1 MKIYEQL
8 SNVQHE
14 LKCNKSLYNNFGKYS
29 YRSTELIMEA
39 AKPLLFENDLCLT
52 ITDSIELIG
61 ERFYI
66 KATATIKFDVNKAVE
81 VADAILNSVGELT
94 SDEFND
100 KIYELENKI
109 EELEAALQDR
119 EDRIDYMRRHE
130 TYVPF

>member
-1 MKIYEQL
+1 MSILEINFKNENVPVDVE
-8 SNVQHE
+8 SNSTTTTININD
-14 LKCNKSLYNNFGKYS
+14 NKY
-29 YRSTELIMEA
+29 
-39 AKPLLFENDLCLT
+39 P
-52 ITDSIELIG
+52 
-61 ERFYI
+61 
-66 KATATIKFDVNKAVE
+66 ATIKLDVNKAIE
-81 VADAILNSVGELT
+81 MADAILNSVGELT

>member
-1 MKIYEQL
+1 MPVDVE
-8 SNVQHE
+8 SNSTTTTININD
-14 LKCNKSLYNNFGKYS
+14 NKY
-29 YRSTELIMEA
+29 
-39 AKPLLFENDLCLT
+39 P
-52 ITDSIELIG
+52 
-61 ERFYI
+61 
-66 KATATIKFDVNKAVE
+66 ATIKLDVNKAIE

-130 TYVPF
+130 TYMPF

>member
-1 MKIYEQL
+1 MSILEINFKNENVPVDVE
-8 SNVQHE
+8 SNSTTTTISIND
-14 LKCNKSLYNNFGKYS
+14 NKYP
-29 YRSTELIMEA
+29 A
-39 AKPLLFENDLCLT
+39 V
-52 ITDSIELIG
+52 
-61 ERFYI
+61 I
-66 KATATIKFDVNKAVE
+66 KLDVNKAVE
-81 VADAILNSVGELT
+81 VADAILNSIGELN

>member
-1 MKIYEQL
+1 MSILEINFKNENVPIDVE
-8 SNVQHE
+8 SNSTTTTININD
-14 LKCNKSLYNNFGKYS
+14 NKY
-29 YRSTELIMEA
+29 
-39 AKPLLFENDLCLT
+39 P
-52 ITDSIELIG
+52 
-61 ERFYI
+61 
-66 KATATIKFDVNKAVE
+66 ATIKLDVNKAVE
-81 VADAILNSVGELT
+81 LADAILNSVGELT

>member
-1 MKIYEQL
+1 MSILEINFNNENVPVDVE
-8 SNVQHE
+8 SNSSTTTININD
-14 LKCNKSLYNNFGKYS
+14 NKY
-29 YRSTELIMEA
+29 
-39 AKPLLFENDLCLT
+39 P
-52 ITDSIELIG
+52 
-61 ERFYI
+61 
-66 KATATIKFDVNKAVE
+66 ATIKLDVNKAVE
-81 VADAILNSVGELT
+81 IADAILDSVGEPT

>member
-1 MKIYEQL
+1 MSILETNFKNENVPVDVE
-8 SNVQHE
+8 SNSTTTTISIND
-14 LKCNKSLYNNFGKYS
+14 NKY
-29 YRSTELIMEA
+29 
-39 AKPLLFENDLCLT
+39 P
-52 ITDSIELIG
+52 
-61 ERFYI
+61 
-66 KATATIKFDVNKAVE
+66 ATIKLDVNKAVE

-130 TYVPF
+130 TYIPF

>member
-1 MKIYEQL
+1 MSILEINFKNENVPVDVE
-8 SNVQHE
+8 SNSTTTTISIND
-14 LKCNKSLYNNFGKYS
+14 NKYP
-29 YRSTELIMEA
+29 A
-39 AKPLLFENDLCLT
+39 V
-52 ITDSIELIG
+52 
-61 ERFYI
+61 I
-66 KATATIKFDVNKAVE
+66 KLDVDKAVE
-81 VADAILNSVGELT
+81 VADAILNSIGELT

>member
-1 MKIYEQL
+1 MSILEINFKNENVPINVE
-8 SNVQHE
+8 SNSTATTISIND
-14 LKCNKSLYNNFGKYS
+14 NKY
-29 YRSTELIMEA
+29 
-39 AKPLLFENDLCLT
+39 P
-52 ITDSIELIG
+52 
-61 ERFYI
+61 
-66 KATATIKFDVNKAVE
+66 ATIKLDVNKAVE

>member
-1 MKIYEQL
+1 MSILEINFKNENVPVDVE
-8 SNVQHE
+8 SNSTTTTISIND
-14 LKCNKSLYNNFGKYS
+14 NKY
-29 YRSTELIMEA
+29 
-39 AKPLLFENDLCLT
+39 P
-52 ITDSIELIG
+52 
-61 ERFYI
+61 
-66 KATATIKFDVNKAVE
+66 ATIKLDINKAVE

-100 KIYELENKI
+100 KIYELENRI

>member
-1 MKIYEQL
+1 MSILEINFKNENVPVDVE
-8 SNVQHE
+8 SNSTTTTININD
-14 LKCNKSLYNNFGKYS
+14 NKYP
-29 YRSTELIMEA
+29 A
-39 AKPLLFENDLCLT
+39 V
-52 ITDSIELIG
+52 
-61 ERFYI
+61 I
-66 KATATIKFDVNKAVE
+66 KLDVNKAVE